1 MKPRNL
7 TTAAA
12 VIAAAG
18 ALTITPLSAYAAYDS
33 SAAKTLNIAP
43 AVQTADTCELT
54 SGNLDWGF
62 KESFRAYIS
71 GSIAKGSWEV
81 SEGAVYE
88 TPLFKFPT
96 GSGAVTAETQ
106 EARITF
112 PGKIHFTGHNGVLD
126 MTVANP
132 TVVIPA
138 EGTEGTLLLDLR
150 STDTSGEVAIDQQAV
165 EALKL
170 DLSKGL
176 KVTDDGITINDAPAT
191 VTEVGATAFGGFY
204 NAGEEFDPIN
214 LTAAGDG
221 CVKSTLNASGS
232 DDSADEKTADSAD
245 EKAADSAA
253 KTATPGTVE
262 VPLAALIIGA
272 ISLPVIGFTAGML
285 LTGRKRKQTETAST
299 SAE

>member
-7 TTAAA
+7 STAAA
-12 VIAAAG
+12 VIVVAG
-18 ALTITPLSAYAAYDS
+18 ALTITPLSAHAAAS
-33 SAAKTLNIAP
+33 GSAKPLNIAP

-71 GSIAKGSWEV
+71 GSIAKGSWEA

-96 GSGAVTAETQ
+96 GSGSVTAETQ
-106 EARITF
+106 EVRVTF

-138 EGTEGTLLLDLR
+138 EGTEGKLLLDLR
-150 STDTSGEVAIDQQAV
+150 STDTSGELAIDQQAV
-165 EALKL
+165 EALTL

-191 VTEVGATAFGGFY
+191 VTETGATAFGGFY

-221 CVKSTLNASGS
+221 CVKSTLHATAA

-245 EKAADSAA
+245 DKAADSAA
-253 KTATPGTVE
+253 KTPTPGTVE

-285 LTGRKRKQTETAST
+285 LTGRKRKQAENAST
-299 SAE
+299 SAV